1 MQEIEDIQGRLEVAP
16 SAADTPV
23 DTLVVALDAF
33 GVLLD
38 CCSYGQD
45 LSVELFPA
53 FTFAAMAAA
62 EGRHV
67 VLTAP
72 SLPAQGLVTSGERC
86 VRGDVEDIADGLADL
101 AGVLMT
107 ATFGDMAAA
116 ADQHLDA
123 AIMIGAIAG
132 TALAAGRDLLHGHR
146 VTDVHGTRRDHSDWA
161 PVVSSAAVARA
172 MMEAVA
178 RWSLKLTQLADTLA
192 IACAV
197 NDARSVTEHVMG
209 SRNWLLSAGL
219 AAGKA
224 RRGNPATAADTAL
237 LMSIPLN
244 EVPDRRPPE
253 PPEALADLAAGI
265 EVSATRLRGVVAQTE
280 GQAAWSPA
288 ATTDSWKWSATAAAV
303 VFHLS
308 GHLLRPITEG
318 DSRWECPPEIG
329 QLLRAAAEESAAAS
343 LRWRDVAS
351 TWGDLCTETRG
362 RTAPGMADLS
372 DLVLRV
378 GRLAYTDPGWS
389 PSQGRRSAQLRDPAD
404 LVPNAGR
411 ASILVGAL
419 RHASVALARLATA
432 TLHDVDAARAAGRF
446 YVPTRA
452 LSARYD
458 ITYPYW
464 HAPPG
469 PVEAVLSG
477 YKKAGQATTEAAA
490 ALGEAALSFG
500 VACPAIPPP
509 MSTADPAPDADVNRT
524 ATVPAGDP
532 STIQAADITALSS
545 ATRRAAGPVERALRD
560 LASADP
566 ILLLRAKVI
575 DEAGE
580 RLLAEV
586 RNEARA
592 DRGDNQVHAE
602 SAAARA
608 AESFPDRLGPRYS
621 ASQVIGSIGTRPSPP
636 TPNPPSRSRTRRS

>member
-1 MQEIEDIQGRLEVAP
+1 
-16 SAADTPV
+16 
-23 DTLVVALDAF
+23 
-33 GVLLD
+33 
-38 CCSYGQD
+38 
-45 LSVELFPA
+45 
-53 FTFAAMAAA
+53 
-62 EGRHV
+62 
-67 VLTAP
+67 
-72 SLPAQGLVTSGERC
+72 
-86 VRGDVEDIADGLADL
+86 
-101 AGVLMT
+101 MT
-107 ATFGDMAAA
+107 ATFGDLAAA

-123 AIMIGAIAG
+123 AIMTGAIAVSEPEAQAAEADLRRLTFTLSRYMRDLAPHDQVEAIISPDLPAWTRSAVDAREALDQATLVLRADSPDFTDAEPCTPMSAHLRAAG
-132 TALAAGRDLLHGHR
+132 IALAAGCDLLHGHR
-146 VTDVHGTRRDHSDWA
+146 VTDVYGRRRDRSEWA
-161 PVVSSAAVARA
+161 PVVSSAGVARA

-197 NDARSVTEHVMG
+197 NDVRSVTEHVMG

-224 RRGNPATAADTAL
+224 SRGNPATAADTAL

-253 PPEALADLAAGI
+253 PPEAFADLAAGI
-265 EVSATRLRGVVAQTE
+265 EMSATRLRGVVAQTE
-280 GQAAWSPA
+280 GQAAWPPA

-308 GHLLRPITEG
+308 GHLLRSITEDG
-318 DSRWECPPEIG
+318 SRWECPPEIG
-329 QLLRAAAEESAAAS
+329 QLLRAAAEGSAAAS
-343 LRWRDVAS
+343 LRWRDLAS

-378 GRLAYTDPGWS
+378 GRLGYTDPGWS
-389 PSQGRRSAQLRDPAD
+389 PSQGRRSAQLRNPAD
-404 LVPNAGR
+404 LVPNAGG

-419 RHASVALARLATA
+419 RHASVALARLAAA
-432 TLHDVDAARAAGRF
+432 TLHDVDAAHAAGRF
-446 YVPTRA
+446 YVPTRT

-490 ALGEAALSFG
+490 ALGEAALGLG
-500 VACPAIPPP
+500 VSSYALAPP
-509 MSTADPAPDADVNRT
+509 MATADPALDADVNRAT
-524 ATVPAGDP
+524 AAPASDP
-532 STIQAADITALSS
+532 RAIEAADITALSS

-575 DEAGE
+575 DEAGQ
-580 RLLAEV
+580 RLVAEV

-592 DRGDNQVHAE
+592 GGDGNQVRAE
-602 SAAARA
+602 NAAARA
-608 AESFPDRLGPRYS
+608 AQSFPDRPSPRYG